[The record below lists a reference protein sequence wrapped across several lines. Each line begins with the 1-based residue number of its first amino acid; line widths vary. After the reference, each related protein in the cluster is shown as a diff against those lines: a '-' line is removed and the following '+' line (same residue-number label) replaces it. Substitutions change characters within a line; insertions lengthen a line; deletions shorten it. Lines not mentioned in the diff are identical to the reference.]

1 MTKRMKSRRSGA
13 PDLFEKK
20 RAPKFAD
27 RGRAA
32 LSKAVS
38 SLADGDEERGKRY
51 AALLG
56 CSWGFV
62 LFMAL
67 SELGII

>member
-1 MTKRMKSRRSGA
+1 M
-13 PDLFEKK
+13 
-20 RAPKFAD
+20 
-27 RGRAA
+27 
-32 LSKAVS
+32 SKAVS